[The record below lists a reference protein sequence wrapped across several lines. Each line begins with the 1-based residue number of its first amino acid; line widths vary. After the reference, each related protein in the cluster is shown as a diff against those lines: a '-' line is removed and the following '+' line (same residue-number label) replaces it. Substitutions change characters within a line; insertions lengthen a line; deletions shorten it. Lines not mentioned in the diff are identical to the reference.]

1 MTGYV
6 LDCAE
11 KPDAFAWADF
21 AALTETYALPTAFRM
36 FLEALGM
43 PE

>member
-11 KPDAFAWADF
+11 RPERFTWADA
-21 AALTETYALPTAFRM
+21 AALAETYALPTAFRM
-36 FLEALGM
+36 FLEEL
-43 PE
+43 EEK